1 MKGSRSKA
9 RGLAFQALYEIDAV
23 GHGKDRVTE
32 RLLETAELS
41 TENNQF
47 VTELIKGVLDN
58 KDAIDGYI
66 KRFAPAYPVSQLS
79 LVDRNILRL
88 AIYEVLI
95 DNKTPIKVAID
106 EAVELAKNFGS
117 DHSPKFINGVLGS
130 ISSLAE
136 KNKSL

>member
-1 MKGSRSKA
+1 MKGFRGKA
-9 RGLAFQALYEIDAV
+9 RSLALQALYEIDAV
-23 GHGKDRVTE
+23 GHDKSRVTG
-32 RLLETAELS
+32 RLISSGDLS
-41 TENNQF
+41 VENNQF
-47 VTELIKGVLDN
+47 IEDLVKGVLEN
-58 KDAIDGYI
+58 KKAIDGYI

-79 LVDRNILRL
+79 IVDRNILRL

-106 EAVELAKNFGS
+106 EAVELAKSYGS

-136 KNKSL
+136 KNKSQ